1 MTFDLDSVTT
11 KNSRKCSS
19 KISSNSSEDHFSSYS
34 ADEEDEKNSE
44 KGNTKYYYCK
54 FKVLFKRFVEY
65 KYGIGHFQSF

>member
-44 KGNTKYYYCK
+44 KGNT
-54 FKVLFKRFVEY
+54 E
-65 KYGIGHFQSF
+65 